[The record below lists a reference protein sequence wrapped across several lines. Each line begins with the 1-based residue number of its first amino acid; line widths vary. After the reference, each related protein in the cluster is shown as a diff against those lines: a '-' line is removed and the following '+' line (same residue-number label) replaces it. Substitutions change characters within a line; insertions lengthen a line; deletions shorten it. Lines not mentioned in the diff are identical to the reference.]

1 MEGPGDGSII
11 LRWIF
16 TKQNGGVDW
25 IDMDQE
31 RDKVRAV
38 VSTVMNLQF
47 QLCTTQGISCV
58 PEERLASF
66 DSASY
71 GQLVRK
77 VHVCIR

>member
-1 MEGPGDGSII
+1 MPEERLASFDSASCGQIA
-11 LRWIF
+11 L
-16 TKQNGGVDW
+16 
-25 IDMDQE
+25 DQE

-38 VSTVMNLQF
+38 VSMVMNLQF

-58 PEERLASF
+58 PEEKLASF

-77 VHVCIR
+77 VHICIR